1 MKFLNKLLLGVALLC
16 VASHS
21 FATAGPWIMHDGF
34 KLRAYNGS
42 NINLTADTIKMVLV
56 TSASNFGT
64 TSVNNYASLTN
75 ELSTANGYTNGGA
88 VVTVTWSGT
97 STVTFATSG
106 STVWT
111 ASGGSIVARAACLYD
126 NTDTNKTIIA
136 CSILDNTPA
145 DVTVTSGNT
154 LTVSAGTVMTL
165 AVNDFWIAASQG
177 VFVPAYAAND
187 ELWAPAKIAS

>member
-1 MKFLNKLLLGVALLC
+1 MKFAKGFFLAALMIFTSQF
-16 VASHS
+16 AH
-21 FATAGPWIMHDGF
+21 ATAGPWIMHDAF
-34 KLRAYNGS
+34 KLRAYDGTG
-42 NINLTADTIKMVLV
+42 INLTANTIKMVLV

-88 VVTVTWSGT
+88 VVSVTWSGT

-111 ASGGSIVARAACLYD
+111 ASGGSIVARAACIYN
-126 NTDTNKTIIA
+126 NTDTNKTVIA
-136 CSILDNTPA
+136 CSLLDSTPA

-154 LTVSAGTVMTL
+154 LTISAGTIMTL
-165 AVNDFWIAASQG
+165 AATERLFNYTLASNDHTYLVLRRA
-177 VFVPAYAAND
+177 
-187 ELWAPAKIAS
+187 